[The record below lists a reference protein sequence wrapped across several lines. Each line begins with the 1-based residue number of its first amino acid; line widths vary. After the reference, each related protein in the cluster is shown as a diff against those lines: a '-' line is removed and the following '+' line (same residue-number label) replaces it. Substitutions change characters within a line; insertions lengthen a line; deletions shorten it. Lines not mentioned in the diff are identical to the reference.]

1 MIPAASIDLMVRGGS
16 IALLLLWSGLLVRD
30 HRGVLSARLA
40 LAMNFA
46 IIAHILSSIPGPVSH
61 ATLIDYVVELGAAA
75 VPAIFWLFARAWF
88 NDRVRLGWGSW
99 LAVAATLLLVV
110 VQVRIYD
117 TSGTISVP
125 VAVVMRSAMFA
136 FAAAGLWEA
145 WRGREGDLVEGRRAI
160 RTMFIVAVGLFV
172 IFTNGVEVLVYL
184 GRMPDVM
191 RSVVETG
198 IFALAMTLCLL
209 MLGMRSADLFGAA
222 RPQSV
227 AEASK
232 LDPAIAGLAERL
244 VAHVTHA
251 HSWRDETLTI
261 AGLASQLGEP
271 EHRVRRA
278 INGHL
283 GYRNFAAF
291 LNSYRLAEVRAA
303 LADPAQREVPI
314 LTIALD
320 AGFGSLGPFNRAFR
334 ESEGRTPSEYR
345 AAHAG

>member
-1 MIPAASIDLMVRGGS
+1 MM
-16 IALLLLWSGLLVRD
+16 LLV
-30 HRGVLSARLA
+30 
-40 LAMNFA
+40 
-46 IIAHILSSIPGPVSH
+46 
-61 ATLIDYVVELGAAA
+61 
-75 VPAIFWLFARAWF
+75 
-88 NDRVRLGWGSW
+88 
-99 LAVAATLLLVV
+99 LL
-110 VQVRIYD
+110 QIRIYD
-117 TSGTISVP
+117 TSGTISIP
-125 VAVVMRSAMFA
+125 VAVLMRSAMFA

-160 RTMFIVAVGLFV
+160 RLLFIAAVGLFV

-191 RSVVETG
+191 RSVVELG

-209 MLGMRSADLFGAA
+209 MLGMRTSDLFGGPRPPLAA
-222 RPQSV
+222 D
-227 AEASK
+227 AIK
-232 LDPAIAGLAERL
+232 LDPAIAILAERL

-251 HSWRDETLTI
+251 HSWRDESLTI
-261 AGLASQLGEP
+261 AGLAAQLGEP

-303 LADPAQREVPI
+303 LADPGQREVPI

-334 ESEGRTPSEYR
+334 DAEGMTPSEYR